1 MAQWEKK
8 LPAVQE
14 TWFLSLGW
22 EDPLGGG
29 LGNPFQASRPK
40 NPLDRGAWWAT
51 VHRVAKRGEPLN
63 VRTHSLR

>member
-14 TWFLSLGW
+14 TRFLSLGW

-29 LGNPFQASRPK
+29 FGNPFQASCPK
-40 NPLDRGAWWAT
+40 NPLDRGAWQAT
-51 VHRVAKRGEPLN
+51 VHRVSKRGEPLN
-63 VRTHSLR
+63 MHTHSLR